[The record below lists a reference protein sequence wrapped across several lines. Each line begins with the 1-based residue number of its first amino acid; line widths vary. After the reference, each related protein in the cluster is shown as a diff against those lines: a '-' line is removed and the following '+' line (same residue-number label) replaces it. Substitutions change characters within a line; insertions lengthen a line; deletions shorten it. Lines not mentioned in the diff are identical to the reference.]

1 MSRTR
6 QAIRLSRSVR
16 FRGLIFDVTRESVR
30 LSNGRRVVYD
40 VVRHPGSVVL
50 IPQPTPDTVILIR
63 QFRWA
68 VGRWIWELPAGSID
82 PGERPSRAA
91 ARECAEETGWVPA
104 HVERL
109 GVLYPTPGFCDERL
123 TFYRCTGLRRPSRP
137 VEGDEDE
144 QIEPRVF
151 RVKDVARL
159 VARGRIDDMKTVA
172 GLHMVRRR

>member
-1 MSRTR
+1 MSRAR
-6 QAIRLSRSVR
+6 GAVRLSRSVG
-16 FRGLIFDVTRESVR
+16 FRGLIFDVTREAVR

-50 IPQPTPDTVILIR
+50 IPQPTRDTVILIR

-82 PGERPSRAA
+82 AGERPSRAA

-104 HVERL
+104 RVERL
-109 GVLYPTPGFCDERL
+109 GAFYPTPGFCDERM
-123 TFYRCTGLRRPSRP
+123 TFYRCTRLRRPWRP
-137 VEGDEDE
+137 VHGDEDE
-144 QIEPRVF
+144 QIEPRLFTV
-151 RVKDVARL
+151 REVARL

-172 GLHMVRRR
+172 GLQLIV